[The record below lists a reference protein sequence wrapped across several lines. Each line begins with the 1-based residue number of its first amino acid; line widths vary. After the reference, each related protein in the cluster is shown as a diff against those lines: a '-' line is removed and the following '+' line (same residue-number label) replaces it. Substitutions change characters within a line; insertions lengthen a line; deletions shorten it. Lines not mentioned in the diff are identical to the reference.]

1 MSANHENSGCSY
13 LLPSLTLPALMDIY
27 TTLRMLKSAI
37 CRFPFGVGSVSDGGP
52 VFLLLVFL
60 DSPLSQRMT
69 GTGTRDNSIRILSP
83 EGVIIPIKKA
93 QPQDV
98 GD

>member
-13 LLPSLTLPALMDIY
+13 LLPSLTHPALIDIY
-27 TTLRMLKSAI
+27 TTLRMRKRAI
-37 CRFPFGVGSVSDGGP
+37 CRFPFGAGSVSDGGP
-52 VFLLLVFL
+52 VFLLPVFL

-93 QPQDV
+93 QAQDV